1 MAFGTPRLSFV
12 SLIMVLLSGVVGAN
26 QGMSLSQ
33 GKLKN
38 SQIQES
44 LLPNEPPSV
53 PSTPKPTP
61 PEHDDSLLLTTDL
74 PIFLEEPQP
83 SFIVKNRP
91 ATLHCRAAHSL
102 RVYFKCNGVKNVET
116 KEFEFVDP
124 QNGVRIMEAET
135 NVTRD
140 MVEEFFGKEKF
151 KCECYAWNGKGT
163 IKSQPATVEVAYLKK
178 QFEFNPEPIIKVEI
192 GQHTELNCVAPQ
204 GMPPPRVYW
213 LRGGQVLQS
222 DSSVLV
228 TTEGHLLIGQARTQD
243 TGNYTCVAEN
253 IAAKRTAPTSQLI
266 VFVNGAW
273 SSWSSWSDCRCPGEP
288 FGKGKMS
295 TRTCNNP
302 PPSNGGL
309 PCQGT
314 SIRRTADCKICPQ
327 VDPPKWSAWSEWS
340 ECNEDCLKARTR
352 QCLLGTGNSRKNCYG
367 KDTQTMPCPSEMCKS
382 MELTRVKEANRQSTQ
397 NDILLYLS
405 IAFFVFIL
413 CFLSLFFVRMCRKKR
428 QHQSLYNMTAS
439 DYHPEFFPEQDKK
452 SLSLQPDLTQTVP
465 ACYEYPY
472 TTPAASVTRSVSEH
486 HYDVPHLASASDIQ
500 MSPAT
505 SSTLESSSGKRSQ
518 MSGCTNN
525 SDSTYDVATEQVT
538 LPFSALPAAY
548 AVTPTTSGNYTSAG
562 VAHSGAFLN
571 LAESGVNLLVPEGSV
586 SRSRKQEIFL
596 SILNEDCFRP
606 KLAEHLTQL
615 SPVVSC
621 GPNVSLNKAVILKVP
636 HCAELSRNNWS
647 ISVLQ
652 SDCSDSQW
660 QNAVTLGQETINT
673 NVFCQ
678 LDNDSAYLVTECL
691 SRFVLVGRSV
701 NGNAIKR
708 LKLAVFAPKLCFQTT
723 VDYCVRVYILEDT
736 DSSMETVFGQE
747 KRLGGYLLDEPRS
760 ITFQD
765 GGNALCLNLESISE
779 GWQAKPGSG
788 YQEIPFAHVWQANS
802 NSLHCSFTLESY
814 EVSRNLNFKLRV
826 NQKGFDHQQ
835 IFDIVCKD
843 DATDIKTSSSAKYSN
858 ELVPKISIHNETT
871 RSNDSKKS
879 SDYKSAKT
887 LTFDDGTP
895 KIAKNLIVTDR
906 GVSTCDDFT
915 FRLTKQIKKQL
926 CHCLDPPTQR
936 GNDWRMLAHALNV
949 DRYINF
955 FATKP
960 SPTDCILDLWESRN
974 RTSNALTELKQIL
987 SDMERYDAVNILE
1000 NCLGPNWL

>member
-1 MAFGTPRLSFV
+1 MAFRSPGLSFGT
-12 SLIMVLLSGVVGAN
+12 LIMVLFWGVVRAN
-26 QGMSLSQ
+26 DQDSPLLEETS
-33 GKLKN
+33 N
-38 SQIQES
+38 SA
-44 LLPNEPPSV
+44 
-53 PSTPKPTP
+53 STPKPTP
-61 PEHDDSLLLTTDL
+61 PEQDENLLLNTDL
-74 PIFLEEPQP
+74 PIFLAEPQNA
-83 SFIVKNRP
+83 FVVKNKV

-102 RVYFKCNGVKNVET
+102 RVYFKCNGARNVEAQD
-116 KEFEFVDP
+116 FQFVDP
-124 QNGVRIMEAET
+124 QTGVRIMEVEA

-151 KCECYAWNGKGT
+151 KCECYAWNGKGS

-178 QFEFNPEPIIKVEI
+178 QFDLNPEPVVKVEL
-192 GQHTELNCVAPQ
+192 GHHTELKCIAPQ

-228 TTEGHLLIGQARTQD
+228 TTEGHLLISEARTQD

-253 IAAKRTAPTSQLI
+253 IAAKRMAPVSQI
-266 VFVNGAW
+266 VVYVNGGWSAW
-273 SSWSSWSDCRCPGEP
+273 GPWTDCRCPGEVLAT
-288 FGKGKMS
+288 GKTS
-295 TRTCNNP
+295 TRVCNSP

-309 PCQGT
+309 PCHGLAVK
-314 SIRRTADCKICPQ
+314 RTKDCVLCPQ
-327 VDPPKWSAWSEWS
+327 EELVLDTAYDYDDNNVEPAHWSAWSEWS
-340 ECNEDCLKARTR
+340 DCNDDCVKVRKR
-352 QCLLGTGNSRKNCYG
+352 QCIPGTGITKKSCTG
-367 KDTQTMPCPSEMCKS
+367 KDIQTNQCSSNMCRS
-382 MELTRVKEANRQSTQ
+382 TELTRVTEANIQSTQ
-397 NDILLYLS
+397 NDILLYIGLTVAIFMVCLLS
-405 IAFFVFIL
+405 FFVIRL
-413 CFLSLFFVRMCRKKR
+413 YRKKT
-428 QHQSLYNMTAS
+428 QQQSLYNMAAS
-439 DYHPEFFPEQDKK
+439 DYHPSEFFPEQDKK
-452 SLSLQPDLTQTVP
+452 SLSLQPDLTQTMA

-472 TTPAASVTRSVSEH
+472 TTPATSVTRSVSEH

-505 SSTLESSSGKRSQ
+505 SSTLESSSGKRSL
-518 MSGCTNN
+518 MSGSTNN

-538 LPFSALPAAY
+538 LPLSSLPTAY
-548 AVTPTTSGNYTSAG
+548 AVTPTTSGNYTSAT
-562 VAHSGAFLN
+562 VTNTGAFLN
-571 LAESGVNLLVPEGSV
+571 LAESGVNLLVPEGAV

-621 GPNVSLNKAVILKVP
+621 GPNVSLNKAVVLRVP
-636 HCAELSRNNWS
+636 HCAELSRGNWS

-660 QNAVTLGQETINT
+660 QCSVTLGQETINT
-673 NVFCQ
+673 GVFCQ
-678 LDNDSAYLVTECL
+678 LDSDSAYLVTECM
-691 SRFVLVGRSV
+691 SRFVVVGKSV

-723 VDYCVRVYILEDT
+723 TDYCIRVYILEDT
-736 DSSMETVFGQE
+736 ESSMETVFGQE

-765 GGNALCLNLESISE
+765 GGNALCLSLESISE
-779 GWQAKPGSG
+779 GWQAKPGSS
-788 YQEIPFAHVWQANS
+788 YQEVPFAHVWQANS

-826 NQKGFDHQQ
+826 QQKGFDYQQ
-835 IFDIVCKD
+835 LFDIYCRD
-843 DATDIKTSSSAKYSN
+843 
-858 ELVPKISIHNETT
+858 EVPKVHLNSGTT
-871 RSNDSKKS
+871 DSKKS
-879 SDYKSAKT
+879 SSS
-887 LTFDDGTP
+887 
-895 KIAKNLIVTDR
+895 AKNLIVTDR

-915 FRLTKQIKKQL
+915 FRLTKQVRKQL
-926 CHCLDPPTQR
+926 CHCLDPPTPS
-936 GNDWRMLAHALNV
+936 GNDWRMLAHVLNV

-960 SPTDCILDLWESRN
+960 SPTDCILDLWEARN
-974 RTSNALTELKQIL
+974 RGSNALTELRRIF
-987 SDMERYDAVNILE
+987 SDMQRGDAVNVLD

>member
-1 MAFGTPRLSFV
+1 MAFGTPSGHSLSLWT
-12 SLIMVLLSGVVGAN
+12 LILVLGAVRAN
-26 QGMSLSQ
+26 Q
-33 GKLKN
+33 
-38 SQIQES
+38 E
-44 LLPNEPPSV
+44 LPLPEDPPPPEKII

-61 PEHDDSLLLTTDL
+61 PEQDEHLLLNTDL
-74 PIFLEEPQP
+74 PIFLEEPQH
-83 SFIVKNRP
+83 SFVVKNRA
-91 ATLHCRAAHSL
+91 ATLHCKAAHSL
-102 RVYFKCNGVKNVET
+102 RVYFKCNGARKVEA
-116 KEFEFVDP
+116 KDFEFVDP
-124 QNGVRIMEAET
+124 QNGVRIMEAEI

-140 MVEEFFGKEKF
+140 MVEEFFGQEKF

-163 IKSQPATVEVAYLKK
+163 IKSQSATVEVAYLKK
-178 QFEFNPEPIIKVEI
+178 QFESNPDPVIKVEI
-192 GQHTELNCVAPQ
+192 GQHTELKCVPPQ

-213 LRGGQVLQS
+213 LRGGQVLQP

-228 TTEGHLLIGQARTQD
+228 TTDGHLLIGQARTQD

-253 IAAKRTAPTSQLI
+253 IAAKRMAPTSQLI
-266 VFVNGAW
+266 VFVNGGWSAW
-273 SSWSSWSDCRCPGEP
+273 SQWTDCRCPGDIL
-288 FGKGKMS
+288 GAGKMS

-302 PPSNGGL
+302 PPSNGGQ
-309 PCQGT
+309 PCHG
-314 SIRRTADCKICPQ
+314 SNVKKSKDCVTCPQ
-327 VDPPKWSAWSEWS
+327 VEPPRWSAWSEWS
-340 ECNEDCLKARTR
+340 DCNEDCLKTRKR
-352 QCLLGTGNSRKNCYG
+352 QCIPGTGSSRKSCNG
-367 KDTQTMPCPSEMCKS
+367 KDVQTNPCSSDLCRS
-382 MELTRVKEANRQSTQ
+382 MELTRVREANIQNTQ
-397 NDILLYLS
+397 NDILLYIGLTVAIFMVCLLS
-405 IAFFVFIL
+405 FFVIRL
-413 CFLSLFFVRMCRKKR
+413 YRKKG
-428 QHQSLYNMTAS
+428 QHQSLYNMAAS

-452 SLSLQPDLTQTVP
+452 SLSLQPDLTQTVA

-472 TTPAASVTRSVSEH
+472 TTPATSVTRSVSEH

-538 LPFSALPAAY
+538 LPLSALPAAY
-548 AVTPTTSGNYTSAG
+548 AVTPTTSGNYTSAT
-562 VAHSGAFLN
+562 VTHTGAFLN
-571 LAESGVNLLVPEGSV
+571 LSESGVNLLVPEGSV

-621 GPNVSLNKAVILKVP
+621 GPNVSLNKAVVLKVP

-691 SRFVLVGRSV
+691 SRFVIVGRST
-701 NGNAIKR
+701 NGNATKR

-736 DSSMETVFGQE
+736 ESSMETVFGQE
-747 KRLGGYLLDEPRS
+747 KRLGGYLLVEPRS

-765 GGNALCLNLESISE
+765 GGNALCLNLDSVSE
-779 GWQAKPGSG
+779 GWQAKPGSS

-826 NQKGFDHQQ
+826 NQKGFDYQQ
-835 IFDIVCKD
+835 TFDITCRD
-843 DATDIKTSSSAKYSN
+843 DASDLKTSSSAKYSN
-858 ELVPKISIHNETT
+858 ELVPKISIHSETS

-887 LTFDDGTP
+887 LTFDDGGT

-915 FRLTKQIKKQL
+915 FRLSKQIRKQL
-926 CHCLDPPTQR
+926 CHCLDTPTQR
-936 GNDWRMLAHALNV
+936 GNDWRMLANALNV

-974 RTSNALTELKQIL
+974 RTSNALTELTQIFTE
-987 SDMERYDAVNILE
+987 MERYDAVNILE